1 MLVGKTKLNR
11 GEKAYL
17 DRGRRGRR
25 EEKGGKGEGE
35 RCWVAARRDTS
46 MARAERGKKGEEKE
60 VASGF

>member
-25 EEKGGKGEGE
+25 EEKGEEGEGE
-35 RCWVAARRDTS
+35 R
-46 MARAERGKKGEEKE
+46 G
-60 VASGF
+60 